1 MINILAILIPTIPSR
16 KQMLEKLINEL
27 EDQIYNCNK
36 NHPML
41 GGVGICIANEK
52 SFLDGGI
59 SIGEKRNRLVKI
71 CDAKYLCF
79 CDDDEDIAPNYVE
92 SLLRLCLQDQDIC
105 TFRAM
110 AKLQNFWALIDM
122 RLMYKVNDQ
131 ISPDYTVRRPP
142 WHICPVKSVYAKMF
156 DFKDLNNAE
165 DFEWMERVL
174 SCCTSEAHTD
184 QILFCYNHGPHS
196 EADKIPI

>member
-1 MINILAILIPTIPSR
+1 MIQLSILIPTVPERDKIFSA
-16 KQMLEKLINEL
+16 LADEL
-27 EDQIYNCNK
+27 MDQVLRVFTD
-36 NHPML
+36 HGML
-41 GGVGICIANEK
+41 GKAEILK
-52 SFLDGGI
+52 DDRPLFLNGGP
-59 SIGEKRNRLVKI
+59 SIGAKRGSLVKR
-71 CDAKYLCF
+71 ALGKYLCF
-79 CDDDEDIAPNYVE
+79 LDDDEEVSPNYVE
-92 SLLRLCLQDQDIC
+92 TLLRLCLQDQDVC

-131 ISPDYTVRRPP
+131 INPDYTVRRPP
-142 WHICPVKSVYAKMF
+142 WHICPVRSAYAKSF
-156 DFKDLNNAE
+156 EFKDINNAE

-174 SCCTSEAHTD
+174 SLCTSEAHTD

>member
-1 MINILAILIPTIPSR
+1 MIQLSILILTVPNRI
-16 KQMLEKLINEL
+16 EKFKSLYAEVYGQRIMTLTTHE
-27 EDQIYNCNK
+27 
-36 NHPML
+36 ML
-41 GGVGICIANEK
+41 GEVEILTDDRPLFMN
-52 SFLDGGI
+52 GGP
-59 SIGEKRNRLVKI
+59 SIGAKRDALVKR
-71 CDAKYLCF
+71 ASGKYLCF
-79 CDDDEDIAPNYVE
+79 LDDDEEIAPNYVE

-105 TFRAM
+105 TFRAT

-122 RLMYKVNDQ
+122 RLMYRVNDQ

-142 WHICPVKSVYAKMF
+142 WHICPVRSVYAKMF

-174 SCCTSEAHTD
+174 SCCASEAHTD

-196 EADKIPI
+196 EADKIPS

>member
-1 MINILAILIPTIPSR
+1 MIQLSILIPTVPER
-16 KQMLEKLINEL
+16 AEKLKALNTEL
-27 EDQIYNCNK
+27 YDQATRTIAV
-36 NHPML
+36 HEML
-41 GGVGICIANEK
+41 GQVEVLKDDRLLFMN
-52 SFLDGGI
+52 GGP
-59 SIGEKRNRLVKI
+59 SIGAKRDALVKR
-71 CDAKYLCF
+71 ASGKYLVF
-79 CDDDEDIAPNYVE
+79 LDDDEEVSPNYIE
-92 SLLRLCLQDQDIC
+92 TLLRLCLQDQDIC

-142 WHICPVKSVYAKMF
+142 WHICPVRSVYAKSF
-156 DFKDLNNAE
+156 EFKDINNAE

-184 QILFCYNHGPHS
+184 QILFCYHHGPHS
-196 EADKIPI
+196 EADKIPL

>member
-1 MINILAILIPTIPSR
+1 MLIISLLIPTLPERLDQFTS
-16 KQMLEKLINEL
+16 LYNEL
-27 EDQIYNCNK
+27 MNQRHAVNIL
-36 NHPML
+36 HPSL
-41 GGVGICIANEK
+41 GDVEILFNSEPK
-52 SFLDGGI
+52 FLSGGP
-59 SIGEKRNRLVKI
+59 SIGKKREDLVRR
-71 CDAKYLCF
+71 ASGKYLNF
-79 CDDDEDIAPNYVE
+79 IDDDEEIAPNYIE

-122 RLMYKVNDQ
+122 RLIYKVNDQ

-156 DFKDLNNAE
+156 EFKDINNAE

-174 SCCTSEAHTD
+174 SCCTTEAHTD
-184 QILFCYNHGPHS
+184 QILFQYNHGPHS
-196 EADKIPI
+196 EADKIPL

>member
-1 MINILAILIPTIPSR
+1 MNTLSILIPTIPSR
-16 KQMLEKLINEL
+16 KEMLERLIDQL
-27 EDQIYNCNK
+27 ENQIYACNK
-36 NHPML
+36 DHPML
-41 GGVGICIANEK
+41 GGVEVCVGNEK
-52 SFLDGGI
+52 AFLDGGI
-59 SIGEKRNRLVKI
+59 SIGEKRNRLTKI
-71 CDAKYLCF
+71 ANAKYLCF
-79 CDDDEDIAPNYVE
+79 LDDDESISPNYVE

-110 AKLQNFWALIDM
+110 VKLQSFWSLIDM

-142 WHICPVKSVYAKMF
+142 WHICPVRSVYAKSF
-156 DFKDLNNAE
+156 EFKDINNAE
-165 DFEWMERVL
+165 DFEWMQRVL

-196 EADKIPI
+196 EADKIPL

>member
-1 MINILAILIPTIPSR
+1 MIQLSILICTVPERSD
-16 KQMLEKLINEL
+16 KLKVLFSELYDQAMLSLTTHE
-27 EDQIYNCNK
+27 
-36 NHPML
+36 ML
-41 GGVGICIANEK
+41 GQVEILHDDRPLFMN
-52 SFLDGGI
+52 GGP
-59 SIGEKRNRLVKI
+59 SIGAKRDALVKR
-71 CDAKYLCF
+71 ASGKYLCF
-79 CDDDEDIAPNYVE
+79 LDDDEDIAPNYVE
-92 SLLRLCLQDQDIC
+92 SSLRLCLQDQDIC

-196 EADKIPI
+196 EADKIPL